1 MATTRSTS
9 AEKPLLSCV
18 DLFACSEET
27 FINLAII
34 IQGSRLY
41 GRLDFANS
49 IILFVSVVFGQRQTW
64 PIYFKYYWL
73 LITFLMLSFFA
84 MCRILFIGLRITC
97 PVKKYALPLEY
108 IIFNNSPN
116 AIYCSA
122 GIEKCLRR
130 KAWIDETA
138 YEITGTN
145 DAAVEA
151 PKRARINSV
160 KQVSLLQ
167 TGCF

>member
-1 MATTRSTS
+1 
-9 AEKPLLSCV
+9 
-18 DLFACSEET
+18 
-27 FINLAII
+27 
-34 IQGSRLY
+34 
-41 GRLDFANS
+41 
-49 IILFVSVVFGQRQTW
+49 
-64 PIYFKYYWL
+64 
-73 LITFLMLSFFA
+73 MLSFFA
-84 MCRILFIGLRITC
+84 MCRMLFIGLRMTC
-97 PVKKYALPLEY
+97 PVKKYELPLEY

>member
-1 MATTRSTS
+1 
-9 AEKPLLSCV
+9 
-18 DLFACSEET
+18 
-27 FINLAII
+27 
-34 IQGSRLY
+34 
-41 GRLDFANS
+41 
-49 IILFVSVVFGQRQTW
+49 
-64 PIYFKYYWL
+64 
-73 LITFLMLSFFA
+73 MLSFFA
-84 MCRILFIGLRITC
+84 MCRMLFIGLRITC
-97 PVKKYALPLEY
+97 PVKKYSLPLEY

-130 KAWIDETA
+130 KSWIDETA

-167 TGCF
+167 TGSF